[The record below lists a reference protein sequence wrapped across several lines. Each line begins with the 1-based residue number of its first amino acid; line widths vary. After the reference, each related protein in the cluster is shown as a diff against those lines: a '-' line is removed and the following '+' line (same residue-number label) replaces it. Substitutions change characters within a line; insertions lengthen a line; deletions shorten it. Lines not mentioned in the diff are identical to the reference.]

1 MTLESLRKSI
11 GVVPQ
16 DTVSS
21 NKTLHACFLFDCN
34 YYNFIGGY
42 ADLAGRSSN
51 IITQE
56 LVFHEQVLFNDTI
69 YHNIHYG
76 RLSATKEEVWIL

>member
-21 NKTLHACFLFDCN
+21 NNTLHSYFLFDCN

-42 ADLAGRSSN
+42 ADLAGSN

-56 LVFHEQVLFNDTI
+56 LVLHDQVLFNDTI